1 MTTEYEINF
10 FTKRGGELVFTL
22 GIEGGSRTKLL
33 YNIITQNWDQGGY
46 FRVDEDD
53 WDDIEWNFLDIICE
67 NVPYHHEDSDGYN
80 KFIYNL
86 EMLCKYNLN
95 IRSVLSKS
103 KYNAEI
109 KEKAILETLCDC
121 LVEYFGYEAAG
132 MDRFKYK
139 IVKS

>member
-1 MTTEYEINF
+1 MTKEYEINF
-10 FTKRGGELVFTL
+10 FTKKGGELVFTL

-46 FRVDEDD
+46 FTVDEED
-53 WDDIEWNFLDIICE
+53 WSDIEWNFLDIICE
-67 NVPYHHEDSDGYN
+67 NVPYYPEDPNGYN

-86 EMLCKYNLN
+86 KMLCQYNLN
-95 IRSVLSKS
+95 IRGSVS

-121 LVEYFGYEAAG
+121 IVENFDYEAAG
-132 MDRFKYK
+132 TEKFKFK
-139 IVKS
+139 IQKL